1 VGFSLHWFYFSHLLA
16 MRFCRCRDVMID
28 RCLPNYPHRRYNQLF
43 LYKHLLYFLFT
54 NNEIIVV
61 TIAWSLDF
69 HLIINSYPITSI
81 VYVNIHWLP
90 LILTRDCHGRYCM
103 AIGFFQL
110 KMKPDTITSCVYV
123 NIYWLPL
130 ILTMDC
136 HGRYCMII
144 GFFQL
149 QIKPDS
155 LTSCVYVHIHWL
167 PLILARNRIGCDS
180 MVVGFLTNNSVSPYN
195 H

>member
-1 VGFSLHWFYFSHLLA
+1 

-43 LYKHLLYFLFT
+43 LYKHLLYFPFT
-54 NNEIIVV
+54 NNEIIVA

-81 VYVNIHWLP
+81 VYVNINWLP
-90 LILTRDCHGRYCM
+90 LIL
-103 AIGFFQL
+103 A
-110 KMKPDTITSCVYV
+110 
-123 NIYWLPL
+123 
-130 ILTMDC
+130 MDC
-136 HGRYCMII
+136 HGRYCMVI
-144 GFFQL
+144 GFVQL
-149 QIKPDS
+149 QIKPDTI
-155 LTSCVYVHIHWL
+155 TSCVYVHIHWL
-167 PLILARNRIGCDS
+167 PLILARDIIGCDS